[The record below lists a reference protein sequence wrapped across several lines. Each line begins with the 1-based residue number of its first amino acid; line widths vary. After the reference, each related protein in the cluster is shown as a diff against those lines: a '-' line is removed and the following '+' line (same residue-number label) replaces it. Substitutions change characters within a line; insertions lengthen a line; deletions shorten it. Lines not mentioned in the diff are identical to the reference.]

1 MAFTEDMNELERT
14 VQRLEKEEL
23 PLEEALDL
31 YEDGL
36 GLVRRCSAF
45 LRDAEQRIEVLDE
58 DGTWKRWTEE
68 ERP

>member
-36 GLVRRCSAF
+36 GLVRRCSPPSFGCGA
-45 LRDAEQRIEVLDE
+45 AH
-58 DGTWKRWTEE
+58 
-68 ERP
+68 